1 MIQDYAQAA
10 ALLSR
15 AQSDYSDGEYSSSYD
30 AYEELAYFVCSKKAS
45 EMVDAD
51 TLARLKEDV
60 SRGVAGFACCGNEAV
75 YEKSCELMD
84 LFRNDK

>member
-10 ALLSR
+10 ALLSK
-15 AQSDYSDGEYSSSYD
+15 AQSDYSHGEYRSSYD

-45 EMVDAD
+45 EIIDAD
-51 TLARLKEDV
+51 TLSRLKDEV
-60 SRGVAGFACCGNEAV
+60 RRGVAGFASCGNEAV